1 MEVRSGH
8 VQDDPS
14 AGRQPV
20 QPTSILRELTVLG
33 MPQAVV
39 LDGDPVR
46 WERKVDA
53 RHEHT
58 VGIPHDELGNRV
70 ESGQREKDPEPGLLG

>member
-20 QPTSILRELTVLG
+20 QPTSILSELTVLG
-33 MPQAVV
+33 MPEAVV

-46 WERKVDA
+46 WEREVHA
-53 RHEHT
+53 RHEGT
-58 VGIPHDELGNRV
+58 VGVPQDELGNRA
-70 ESGQREKDPEPGLLG
+70 

>member
-20 QPTSILRELTVLG
+20 QSTSILRELTVLG

-46 WERKVDA
+46 WEREIDA
-53 RHEHT
+53 RHEDT
-58 VGIPHDELGNRV
+58 VGIPQDELGHRA
-70 ESGQREKDPEPGLLG
+70 